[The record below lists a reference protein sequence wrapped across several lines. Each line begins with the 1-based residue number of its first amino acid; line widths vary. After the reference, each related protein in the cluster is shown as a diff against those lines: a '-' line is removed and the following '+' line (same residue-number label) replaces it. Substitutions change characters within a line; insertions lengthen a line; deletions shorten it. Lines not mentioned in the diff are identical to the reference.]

1 MVKNMKHEILRLEHI
16 GKTTNGQLLHSISM
30 NLYQGEALCV
40 ITEDL
45 DTKLY
50 LLDILQGNVLHEHGT
65 LYINDCPTHLSSS
78 EESRNKGLYL
88 VTESQLIFSMNVAHN
103 LYMTNS
109 SFYSSSILNNQAIHQ
124 AARTLLKAFSLDYIK
139 TTTLVRALSEFD
151 RYLLSILYG
160 VAANAKII
168 VLDTPYITYRPAEI
182 RKLQHIVNVLRAKGL
197 SVLWFTSKWD
207 MLFQNFDRYAII
219 KNGVIT
225 KLAPLTTLPP
235 HTFSP
240 HIYQWNSSEA
250 TPVVLEYTTNT
261 ATKHMAESPAH
272 FALHEGEI
280 LGIHGTNTL
289 LENMISDLLSGKS
302 NHLKDILLY
311 GQPYD
316 LNFSKKNLIAF
327 IYATDDKSRVFP
339 QMSLYDNITL
349 LINTP
354 LYNPVGIINKRIR
367 NHIAISMLKSIH
379 GEQLIKSFGDRN
391 NIIDM
396 CPLDRLK
403 VEVAKWL
410 CMHPKVFIFVN
421 PHNIYDNLTESDF
434 HTLLD
439 DLHKLDISILILSG
453 SEENLSGICTRV
465 ISE

>member
-16 GKTTNGQLLHSISM
+16 GKTTNEQLLHSISI

-40 ITEDL
+40 ITKDL

-50 LLDILQGNVLHEHGT
+50 LLDILQGKALHEHGT
-65 LYINDCPTHLSSS
+65 LYINDRPTHLYSP
-78 EESRNKGLYL
+78 EESRNKGLYF
-88 VTESQLIFSMNVAHN
+88 VMESQLIFTMNVAHN

-109 SFYSSSILNNQAIHQ
+109 SFYSRSVLNNQSIHQ
-124 AARTLLKAFSLDYIK
+124 AARTLLKTFSLDHIK
-139 TTTLVRALSEFD
+139 TTTLVRTLSEFD
-151 RYLLSILYG
+151 RYLLSILYA
-160 VAANAKII
+160 VATEAKII
-168 VLDTPYITYRPAEI
+168 VLDTPYITYHPKEI
-182 RKLQHIVNVLRAKGL
+182 RKLQHIVNILRTKGL
-197 SVLWFTSKWD
+197 SVLWFTTKWD
-207 MLFQNFDRYAII
+207 MLFQNFDRYAVI
-219 KNGVIT
+219 KNGVVT
-225 KLAPLTTLPP
+225 KLAPLTALPP
-235 HTFSP
+235 HIFPP
-240 HIYQWNSSEA
+240 HIYQWNASEA

-261 ATKHMAESPAH
+261 ETKYAEENPTH

-289 LENMISDLLSGKS
+289 LENMISDLLAGKS

-316 LNFSKKNLIAF
+316 LNFTKKNLIAF
-327 IYATDDKSRVFP
+327 IYATEDKFRVFP

-349 LINTP
+349 LINKP

-367 NHIAISMLKSIH
+367 NHIAVSMLKSIH
-379 GEQLIKSFGDRN
+379 GDHLIASFGDKN
-391 NIIDM
+391 NIMDM

-410 CMHPKVFIFVN
+410 CVHPTVFIFVN

-439 DLHKLDISILILSG
+439 DLHNLDISILILSA
-453 SEENLSGICTRV
+453 SEENLIGICTRV